1 MLLYALLQGP
11 ACHSLT
17 ACLSLGYDDF
27 QSNPGNPPL
36 PLRFCHGSFLFM
48 VLTLSLTVPGE
59 AAQITGLESPNS
71 FVSDPSGKE
80 YFISNIN
87 GEPDARDNNG
97 FITKLNAEG
106 KITDLKFIQGG
117 VADVLLHAPKGMA
130 LVGAILY
137 ITDLDQLK
145 GFDKTSG
152 KLLVTV
158 SFPSS
163 HTRLSLTDVAAAPGG
178 LLYASD
184 QAANSIYRIDPSANH
199 RVDLLV
205 HDDRLAGP
213 AGIAI
218 HPTTNH
224 LITVSW
230 QKGKIL
236 DITPDGQLTE
246 LESNGFFTG
255 RFQNLS
261 GVDFDQWGN
270 MYVSDIT
277 KGKIWRMTRDHRFQV
292 IAEYLPAPAD
302 IGIDRVNNLI
312 LVPYHYVHAAEMNG
326 LETPSSAKSKSEK
339 RTLADY
345 GFIPPP
351 PKPGPEGTK
360 K

>member
-1 MLLYALLQGP
+1 M
-11 ACHSLT
+11 
-17 ACLSLGYDDF
+17 
-27 QSNPGNPPL
+27 NNPPL
-36 PLRFCHGSFLFM
+36 FAKLYYRSFLPT
-48 VLTLSLTVPGE
+48 VLILGLTVAGE

-71 FVSDPSGKE
+71 FVGDPSGKD

-106 KITDLKFIQGG
+106 KVTELKFIQGG

-130 LVGAILY
+130 LVGPILY
-137 ITDLDQLK
+137 IADLDQLK
-145 GFDKTSG
+145 AFDKTSG
-152 KLLVTV
+152 KLIATV
-158 SFPSS
+158 SFPTS
-163 HTRLSLTDVAAAPGG
+163 SLTDVASAPDGM
-178 LLYASD
+178 LYVSD
-184 QAANSIYRIDPSANH
+184 QAANSIYRIAPSADH
-199 RVDLLV
+199 RIDLLI
-205 HDDRLAGP
+205 HDERLAGP
-213 AGIAI
+213 SGIAI
-218 HPTTNH
+218 HPRTNH
-224 LITVSW
+224 LIAVSL

-236 DITPDGQLTE
+236 DITLDGQLTE

-312 LVPYHYVHAAEMNG
+312 LVPYHYVDAAEMNG
-326 LETPSSAKSKSEK
+326 LETPSSAKPKGEK

-351 PKPGPEGTK
+351 PKPGSEGTK